1 MGKLYQVVIKMK
13 FTNPSL
19 PKRLS
24 FLALTLALSAVVCIA
39 GLVWPAPESESASVK
54 AEISLPLQDT
64 NMDAEHKLVLKDT
77 DGVVCVYLDDE
88 LIYKTELPVISLPE
102 QDRNHLAQGIEVT
115 DETEMHQLL
124 EDFGA

>member
-1 MGKLYQVVIKMK
+1 MK

-77 DGVVCVYLDDE
+77 DGVVCVYRDDE
-88 LIYKTELPVISLPE
+88 LIYKTEIPVISLPE